1 MTLPLATPLPHPKAI
16 AFDCYRT
23 LFQNAPA
30 DWERTFGEICL
41 EQRLSISGP
50 ELWDRWKK
58 YEVDFRATRLTPG
71 PDGALPAFK
80 SYRQAWGQCFVRVFT
95 DLRAEADPRAAAAA
109 CIRHMAARQPYPET
123 AAAVAALAARTK
135 VAVLSNAD
143 DDFLRPC
150 LAALTAGLAAVVSSE
165 SARSYKPAPRIFRA
179 LLDSLDLD
187 PRAVWYVGDHLHED
201 VSGSA
206 SAGMTAIWINRP
218 AGDNYYAGQ
227 TGLTT
232 GRRQAPHAEI
242 SSLLELLGLLDGASA
257 VRSNTGSHSNAE
269 VR

>member
-1 MTLPLATPLPHPKAI
+1 MTPPLATPLPSPSAI

-58 YEVDFRATRLTPG
+58 YEVDFRATRLAPG
-71 PDGALPAFK
+71 ADGALPAFK
-80 SYRQAWGQCFVRVFT
+80 SYRQAWGECFVRVFT
-95 DLRAEADPRAAAAA
+95 DLGAGADPRAAAAA
-109 CIRHMAARQPYPET
+109 CVRHMAARAPYPET

-150 LAALTAGLAAVVSSE
+150 LAALKSNFAAVVSSE
-165 SARSYKPAPRIFRA
+165 SVRSYKPAPRIFRA
-179 LLDSLDLD
+179 LLDGLGLD
-187 PRAVWYVGDHLHED
+187 PRAVWFVGDHLHED

-218 AGDNYYAGQ
+218 ARDGYYAGQ
-227 TGLTT
+227 VGLAA

-242 SSLLELLGLLDGASA
+242 SSLLELLGLLDGASGA
-257 VRSNTGSHSNAE
+257 RNRTGSYSDVE

>member
-1 MTLPLATPLPHPKAI
+1 MASSIPTPLPRPSAI

-30 DWERTFGEICL
+30 DWERTFGGICL
-41 EQRLSISGP
+41 EQRLGISGS

-58 YEVDFRATRLTPG
+58 YEVNFRATRLAPG

-80 SYRQAWGQCFVRVFT
+80 TYRLAWGECFVRVFT
-95 DLRAEADPRAAAAA
+95 DLGADADPRAAAAA
-109 CIRHMAARQPYPET
+109 CVRHMAARQPYPET

-150 LAALTAGLAAVVSSE
+150 LAALKADFGAVVSSE

-187 PRAVWYVGDHLHED
+187 PRAVWFVGDHLHED
-201 VSGSA
+201 VHGSA

-227 TGLTT
+227 TGLTA

-242 SSLLELLGLLDGASA
+242 SSLLELLGLLEAASGA
-257 VRSNTGSHSNAE
+257 RSGTGSSASF
-269 VR
+269 